1 MDETRKLLV
10 DASNFGYPLSVV
22 LVGVAPKGVN
32 VRNLNI
38 LDGDSRQ
45 LTYRNQRARRDIVQ
59 FVGKPADA
67 AASISFIDQS
77 ALMAAAVAAS
87 YCP

>member
-22 LVGVAPKGVN
+22 LVGVTPKGKN

-45 LTYRNQRARRDIVQ
+45 LTYRNQKARRDIVQ
-59 FVGKPADA
+59 FVGKEKIYVT
-67 AASISFIDQS
+67 SFFVTNISWLQVIEE
-77 ALMAAAVAAS
+77 
-87 YCP
+87 YGN

>member
-22 LVGVAPKGVN
+22 LVGVAPKGKN

-45 LTYRNQRARRDIVQ
+45 LTYRNQKARRDIVQ
-59 FVGKPADA
+59 FVGKEENLCHL
-67 AASISFIDQS
+67 IF
-77 ALMAAAVAAS
+77 
-87 YCP
+87 CH

>member
-22 LVGVAPKGVN
+22 LVGVAPKGKN

-45 LTYRNQRARRDIVQ
+45 LTYRNQKARRDIVQ
-59 FVGKPADA
+59 FVGKE
-67 AASISFIDQS
+67 SLINNR
-77 ALMAAAVAAS
+77 LVARL
-87 YCP
+87 

>member
-59 FVGKPADA
+59 FVGKPA